1 MKTHKALITH
11 DEKLWLNGHSRNL
24 NWRYLP
30 YIRPTEGLCKG
41 IFPQNF
47 HWFTGKTKNL
57 MVDRHCVKVAI
68 LYSGIPG
75 IISEFRNYVGGLP
88 TLRVLGLYI
97 NGGFLSHGGTP
108 KSSFISFF
116 SIINH
121 LAIGFPP
128 LLWKSPYNTL
138 QSGTCPI
145 WKNNSFDD
153 LLMKKMLIF

>member
-1 MKTHKALITH
+1 
-11 DEKLWLNGHSRNL
+11 
-24 NWRYLP
+24 
-30 YIRPTEGLCKG
+30 
-41 IFPQNF
+41 
-47 HWFTGKTKNL
+47 

-128 LLWKSPYNTL
+128 FYGNPHITL
-138 QSGTCPI
+138 CKVEHAPFEKTTV
-145 WKNNSFDD
+145 
-153 LLMKKMLIF
+153 LMICL